1 MQDVTDQVQVHLDV
15 AAAVENQHSR
25 NISLK
30 RKLLIAKK
38 IPFVFDIEIY
48 LLFGVL
54 VQFIFKESILYQGL
68 DLSRTPLSGRGVF
81 EQNIGTP
88 FLCFA
93 AEFCLS

>member
-54 VQFIFKESILYQGL
+54 VQFIFKESIFYQDL
-68 DLSRTPLSGRGVF
+68 DLSKTPYLAGVCL
-81 EQNIGTP
+81 NKILGHP
-88 FLCFA
+88 FYVL
-93 AEFCLS
+93 LRSSV